1 MQLYFLCLILFFY
14 VSCFFMFLY
23 FFMYN
28 FTCSFF
34 LILCVYVKACMEPRG
49 RLFRQGASV
58 TILCIA
64 LYVYGKYFYAYLY
77 LFTKWK
83 TRRQQAKIY
92 NEQQDIFYI
101 MCVSTLDIF
110 ICNYVYAW
118 LYFFYS
124 AGRRQQFQNMHIF
137 MCIKMTKKCSTT
149 CIH

>member
-1 MQLYFLCLILFFY
+1 MFDSIFLCIM
-14 VSCFFMFLY
+14 FFMFLC
-23 FFMYN
+23 FLCI
-28 FTCSFF
+28 TLRAHF

-83 TRRQQAKIY
+83 ARRQQAKIY